1 MVEFSIIIPAYNVE
15 KYIEQ
20 TLKSVLFQS
29 FKDFEVICVDDGS
42 EDKTLKIIEKYEKK
56 DHRIKILKT
65 KKHIGPGGAR
75 NLAIKEACGKYIACV
90 DADDVVMPDF
100 LELPHEKLEKTNVSA
115 VWIKSFIFWE
125 NEKKQQKCSH
135 FPI

>member
-20 TLKSVLFQS
+20 TLKSVLFQT

-42 EDKTLKIIEKYEKK
+42 EDKTLKIIEKYGKK

-65 KKHIGPGGAR
+65 YR
-75 NLAIKEACGKYIACV
+75 SRRS
-90 DADDVVMPDF
+90 
-100 LELPHEKLEKTNVSA
+100 EKSCNQRGMWK
-115 VWIKSFIFWE
+115 IH
-125 NEKKQQKCSH
+125 CMC
-135 FPI
+135 